1 MSAIKYILLLFS
13 LMFSVH
19 ISAQSVSDLWIS
31 MSGEMTPYLSL
42 NQKKEMVE
50 CYNAGV
56 DTKVVNQLKGNTL
69 IDTLSVDYAKIVM
82 SESYS
87 LQMVRLPQE
96 NNDSIICLVHSYKAP
111 AVQSR
116 LEFYDKDW
124 KQIPSESK
132 MPELEFSS
140 MLVRP
145 DTMSVNRFDELVSL
159 LSPELIRVVYNPSL
173 KKLEL
178 SVSKP
183 LTTKEEEKNL
193 QSVISKKL
201 LMWNGV
207 MFK

>member
-1 MSAIKYILLLFS
+1 MSVVKYILLLFS
-13 LMFSVH
+13 LMFSMQ

-31 MSGEMTPYLSL
+31 MPGKMTPYLSL

-50 CYNAGV
+50 CYKAGV

-82 SESYS
+82 SESYG

-96 NNDSIICLVHSYKAP
+96 NADSIICLVHSYKAP

-116 LEFYDKDW
+116 VEFYDKDW
-124 KQIPSESK
+124 KQIPAEDK
-132 MPELEFSS
+132 MPKLEFSS

-145 DTMSVNRFDELVSL
+145 DTMTVDRYNELVSL
-159 LSPELIRVVYNPSL
+159 LSPELISMEYNPNL

-183 LTTKEEEKNL
+183 LATKEEEKNL

-201 LMWNGV
+201 LIWNGV